1 MGEAIKLLL
10 GKDIISYLPFIKWFP
25 LVIVL
30 LLCFYVIFRKIR
42 DKQLLE
48 TVTKSYRGTRTER
61 ELVLKLLKQGIPSQA
76 IFHDLYIKKPDGEYS
91 QIDLVV
97 ATKVGII
104 VFEVK
109 DYSGWI
115 FGNGQ
120 HREWTQVLAYG
131 QEKYR
136 FYNPIMQNNRHIGE
150 LRKKLKQFENIPFYS
165 VVVFFGD
172 CVLKDINFVPD
183 GTFLVKSARVF
194 EVLDIIMSK
203 NKLAPYTDKFEVVKV
218 LKEAMYNGD
227 IKAIQTQHIENIKDK
242 LGKHRIFN

>member
-1 MGEAIKLLL
+1 
-10 GKDIISYLPFIKWFP
+10 LPYIKWIP
-25 LVIVL
+25 LIIF
-30 LLCFYVIFRKIR
+30 LCLVFYAIFRKIY
-42 DKQLLE
+42 DKKLLE

-61 ELVLKLLKQGIPSQA
+61 DLVLKLLKYGIPAQT
-76 IFHDLYIKKPDGEYS
+76 IFHDLYLKKTNGEFS

-97 ATKVGII
+97 AAKSGII

-131 QEKYR
+131 QDKYR
-136 FYNPIMQNNRHIGE
+136 FFNPIIQNNKHITE
-150 LRKKLKQFENIPFYS
+150 IRKKLKQFENIPFYS
-165 VVVFFGD
+165 VVVFYGD

-183 GTFLVKSARVF
+183 GTFLVKSARIF
-194 EVLDIIMSK
+194 EVLDLIMSK

-218 LKEAMYNGD
+218 LKEAVYNGN
-227 IKAIQTQHIENIKDK
+227 IKAIQIQHIENVKDM